1 MWKFPMKPWF
11 LRGVFTIRGWD
22 YMKLRI
28 YDIAHMHTHVIYDYI
43 YTACLQQYVHISM
56 YIYKGIY
63 TGLPL
68 VLVNNRV
75 NHRQFLP
82 SPIGSSRKTYPL
94 PLWVYMVLRYHIDL
108 FKHPCNQKTV
118 HRLEKHSKCTPPPV
132 SKESCEWWAG
142 ESFQEST
149 HSFLSMCCIVCL
161 AVTTRSAWWLYGMS

>member
-1 MWKFPMKPWF
+1 MGLHEVTHLW
-11 LRGVFTIRGWD
+11 
-22 YMKLRI
+22 YS
-28 YDIAHMHTHVIYDYI
+28 AHAYTCHIWLYIHSLSAAVCTYI
-43 YTACLQQYVHISM
+43 YV